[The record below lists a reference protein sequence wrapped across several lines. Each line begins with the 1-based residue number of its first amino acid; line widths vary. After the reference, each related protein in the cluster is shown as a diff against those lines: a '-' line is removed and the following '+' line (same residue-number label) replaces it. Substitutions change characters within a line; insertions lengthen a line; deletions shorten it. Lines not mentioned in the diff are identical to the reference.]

1 MPTIGVNTDPSSSC
15 SSAIKKAFA
24 SGRRNGFWLAKNEPW
39 KKESKDKSA
48 RIRDVFARKKQD
60 DVMEGMDSMFAEH
73 VEPEQAPLL
82 KKTFTVKRP
91 VVSRPA
97 SSMFA
102 DHVDKNKYN
111 EPVEPEQA
119 PLLKKT
125 FTIKRP
131 VVSRPASS
139 LSGLTPQG
147 IKLTPANAS
156 SYIGRKVFFTTGEG
170 PRSATIL
177 SATAS
182 GIRVEGGPPSIKGS
196 LSFSRKME
204 V

>member
-97 SSMFA
+97 SS
-102 DHVDKNKYN
+102 
-111 EPVEPEQA
+111 
-119 PLLKKT
+119 
-125 FTIKRP
+125 
-131 VVSRPASS
+131 